1 MTRAARLIAVVAAGA
16 CLGAAG
22 EPQIPSQALQYF
34 PHLSEEAAGTLRR
47 DFDPAML
54 ASQIEQESC
63 ISLTHKRCWNPNVE
77 FKPKSGREYGFGL
90 GQITIVYKDGKE
102 VQNRFKDL
110 QRVDPMLAQWQ
121 WDDRFNPRYQL
132 RALAVGDRDCL
143 PYALGATGED
153 KAAMAL
159 ACYNGGPGSK
169 KKKSGL
175 VGDRIV
181 CRATPGCDANRWWGH
196 VEHTS
201 TKAKVPAPGY
211 KHSFFEINRD
221 YPRRILR
228 ERIGKY
234 RAYDWSSTP
243 WSVG

>member
-1 MTRAARLIAVVAAGA
+1 MRGGARLIAAGAAAGW
-16 CLGAAG
+16 LMAAG

-34 PHLSEEAAGTLRR
+34 PHLSTEAAGTLRS
-47 DFDPAML
+47 DFHPAML
-54 ASQIEQESC
+54 ASQVEQESC
-63 ISLTHKRCWNPNVE
+63 ITLTHKRCWNPTVE
-77 FKPKSGREYGFGL
+77 FKTAREHGFGL
-90 GQITIVYKDGKE
+90 AQITIVYKDGRE
-102 VQNRFKDL
+102 VMNRFKDL
-110 QRVDPMLAQWQ
+110 QKIDPLLAQWQ
-121 WDDRFNPRYQL
+121 WEDRFNARYQL
-132 RALAVGDRDCL
+132 RALAVGDRECL

-181 CRATPGCDANRWWGH
+181 CRATPNCDPNRWWGH
-196 VEHTS
+196 VELTS
-201 TKAKVPAPGY
+201 NKAKVPAPGY
-211 KHSFFEINRD
+211 KVSFFQTNRD

-234 RAYDWSSTP
+234 RAFDWNAAP